1 MEESE
6 EVKCLDVK
14 LKKEGGV
21 EMGIWEDGGSN
32 LCRVKPQGK
41 QVSVGGDG
49 WERTLSDPS
58 LQD

>member
-1 MEESE
+1 M
-6 EVKCLDVK
+6 K

-32 LCRVKPQGK
+32 LCKLEGK

-49 WERTLSDPS
+49 WERTVSDPS
-58 LQD
+58 LQE

>member
-1 MEESE
+1 M
-6 EVKCLDVK
+6 K

-32 LCRVKPQGK
+32 LCRIKPQGK

-49 WERTLSDPS
+49 WERTVSDPS